1 MQLRTSLRALF
12 LAICLAAAVLVLPAF
27 ARAADPHEHI
37 AGAVWYPDDPDL
49 HWQTCTLCGEKMNVE
64 AHRWTIQAVEVP
76 GSCTEDRVEFQ
87 ICEVCQRTQRK
98 VFYASGHV
106 WDQGRVTQAPS
117 CMEAGKME
125 YTCTV
130 CGETCTGSIAPAGH
144 RAGGAWIG
152 NASQHWQLCSI
163 CGARVNAVPHQ
174 WSSWVTGAGNKQSRR
189 CSVCGQAEIQKSAGT
204 VAPDLVVMA
213 PDGQVLQKSFV
224 RDGRGYAVW
233 NGTGTPR
240 ILSVSHP
247 FEDVSPGAWYADTVT
262 FVYSHGLLQ
271 GVSQS
276 RFAPQSTMTR
286 AMLAAAIYRI
296 EGSPACTES
305 HFSDVAPGAW
315 YYDAVNWAASQG
327 ILAGTGGGKFSPN
340 APVTREQMVAILY
353 RYAGY
358 LGLDRTGR
366 ESLSR
371 FTDSSSVSAYA
382 VTAME
387 WSVAAGLISGMG
399 DGRVAPKATATRG
412 EVATV
417 LRAMAVRITE
427 ELGTPLE

>member
-1 MQLRTSLRALF
+1 MQLRTTLRVVFLSL
-12 LAICLAAAVLVLPAF
+12 CLAAAALILP
-27 ARAADPHEHI
+27 ARAAEPHEHI
-37 AGAVWYPDDPDL
+37 AGAVWYPDDPDQ

-64 AHRWTIQAVEVP
+64 PHRWTIQAVEVP

-87 ICEVCQRTQRK
+87 ICEICQRTQRK
-98 VFYASGHV
+98 IIRAAGHS
-106 WDQGRVTQAPS
+106 WDQGRVVQEPT
-117 CMEAGKME
+117 CMEPGKME

-130 CGETCTGSIAPAGH
+130 CSGTRIASIDPTSH
-144 RAGGAWIG
+144 IPGGVWSE
-152 NASQHWQLCSI
+152 NNKEHWQLCSV
-163 CGARVNAVPHQ
+163 CRTKVSAASHQ
-174 WSSWVTGAGNKQSRR
+174 WTGWVTGAGNKQSRR
-189 CSVCGQAEIQKSAGT
+189 CTVCGRSENQKSTGT
-204 VAPDLVVMA
+204 VAPDLVAVA
-213 PDGQVLQKSFV
+213 PDGRVLQKSFV
-224 RDGRGYAVW
+224 RDGQGYAVW
-233 NGTGTPR
+233 DGVGMPR
-240 ILSVSHP
+240 ILSVSP
-247 FEDVSPGAWYADTVT
+247 SFEDVSPGAWYADTVT

-296 EGSPACTES
+296 EGSPDCS
-305 HFSDVAPGAW
+305 VGHFTDVVPGDW
-315 YYDAVNWAASQG
+315 YYGAVNWAASQG

-371 FTDSSSVSAYA
+371 FTDSGSVSAYA

-399 DGRVAPKATATRG
+399 DGRVAPKATATRA

-417 LRAMAVRITE
+417 LRTMAVRITE
-427 ELGTPLE
+427 ELGSPLE